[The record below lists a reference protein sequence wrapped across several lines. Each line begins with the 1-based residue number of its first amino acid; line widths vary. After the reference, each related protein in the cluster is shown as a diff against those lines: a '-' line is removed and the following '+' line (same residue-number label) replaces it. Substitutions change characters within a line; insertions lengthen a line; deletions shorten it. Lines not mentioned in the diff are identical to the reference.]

1 MYFSCEFLFTI
12 LTTFKICSRLLLKF
26 VHVFFLIFE
35 ATLYVWYIKHMFASY
50 FLFFLF
56 IHLTVQDLSCGTW
69 DHPSLLRHL
78 NSWFQHVES
87 RSLTRDQTL
96 GAWSLSHW
104 TTSEVPGSYFFKLS
118 DSILF
123 VIGYD

>member
-12 LTTFKICSRLLLKF
+12 LTTFKICSCVL
-26 VHVFFLIFE
+26 FE
-35 ATLYVWYIKHMFASY
+35 ATLYAWYIKHMFASY

-69 DHPSLLRHL
+69 DHPSLLKHL

-87 RSLTRDQTL
+87 SSLTKDQTL

-104 TTSEVPGSYFFKLS
+104 TTSEVPGSYFFKLY
-118 DSILF
+118 DCILF